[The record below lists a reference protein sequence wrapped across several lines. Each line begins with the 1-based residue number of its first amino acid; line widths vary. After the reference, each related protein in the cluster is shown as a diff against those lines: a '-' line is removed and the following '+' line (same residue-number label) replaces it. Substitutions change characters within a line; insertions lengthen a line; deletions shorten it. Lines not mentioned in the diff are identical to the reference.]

1 MWQILCWSVLSKPV
15 FSYLQQKRRYDVI
28 CDIRYLC
35 CFWATRGTNGLSGT
49 FENRF
54 FLKFHV
60 FRSQSGRKVHFEQ
73 VCRKKVNFRPSI
85 NPLEPRDFSKIR
97 ENSVSNLWVK
107 MAIKWRKMLQMS
119 WFKDQNVAN
128 FMLISFEQTGFSISP
143 TEKTLWRHMWHTV
156 FLLLWSNTGH

>member
-15 FSYLQQKRRYDVI
+15 FSYLQHKRSYDVI

-49 FENRF
+49 FKNRF

-73 VCRKKVNFRPSI
+73 VYRKKVNFRPSI
-85 NPLEPRDFSKIR
+85 NPLDPRDFSKIR
-97 ENSVSNLWVK
+97 GNSVSNLWVK

-119 WFKDQNVAN
+119 WFKDENVAN
-128 FMLISFEQTGFSISP
+128 FMLISFKQTGFFISP
-143 TEKTLWRHMWHTV
+143 TEKPLWRHKGNTV
-156 FLLLWSNTGH
+156 LVSLCGDIGT